1 MLSLY
6 FIQPLEELLGVSDD
20 PLTSCQEHYDQGERT
35 NGIYT
40 IKVRSVLVKLS
51 WIPFF
56 KPSEKIR
63 PFNVTC
69 EFDSGYGRA
78 IISPKYENDFQYTS
92 IPGGSD
98 GCKDPGCYTDN
109 IRFKLQFINNKL

>member
-1 MLSLY
+1 MKIICLY
-6 FIQPLEELLGVSDD
+6 LNS
-20 PLTSCQEHYDQGERT
+20 S
-35 NGIYT
+35 
-40 IKVRSVLVKLS
+40 
-51 WIPFF
+51 F

-78 IISPKYENDFQYTS
+78 IISSKYENDFQYTA

-109 IRFKLQFINNKL
+109 IRSKIIIYNKTYMALFMPKSS